1 MKPARTLQQFQAPEH
16 WAELPWGEYYRGA
29 LERQLQP
36 WMAKMFG
43 FHLLKVGNLSAEIE
57 TSACSISHQ
66 VNVAQ
71 QGDTLQVIAEPTA
84 LPFAAKT
91 IDACLLAH
99 SLTWCEDPH
108 RILREIDR
116 VLIDDGWLILSG
128 FNPLSVLGLS
138 KCIPFACRNR
148 ASRSRMFTMM
158 RQLDWLALL
167 NFEVL
172 HYGRFHVLPWSRL
185 GGRLL
190 STHVP
195 ALGCMQLIIARKRTI
210 PLTLNPLMKRKS
222 RTQLRPAVGAT
233 RQYPDA

>member
-1 MKPARTLQQFQAPEH
+1 MPVR
-16 WAELPWGEYYRGA
+16 
-29 LERQLQP
+29 
-36 WMAKMFG
+36 
-43 FHLLKVGNLSAEIE
+43 
-57 TSACSISHQ
+57 
-66 VNVAQ
+66 
-71 QGDTLQVIAEPTA
+71 
-84 LPFAAKT
+84 
-91 IDACLLAH
+91 
-99 SLTWCEDPH
+99 
-108 RILREIDR
+108 REIDR

-128 FNPLSVLGLS
+128 FNPLSLVGLS
-138 KCIPFACRNR
+138 KCIPFVGRNR

-172 HYGRFHVLPWSRL
+172 HYGRFHVLPWNRL

-190 STHVP
+190 STHIP

-210 PLTLNPLMKRKS
+210 PLTLNPLMQRKS